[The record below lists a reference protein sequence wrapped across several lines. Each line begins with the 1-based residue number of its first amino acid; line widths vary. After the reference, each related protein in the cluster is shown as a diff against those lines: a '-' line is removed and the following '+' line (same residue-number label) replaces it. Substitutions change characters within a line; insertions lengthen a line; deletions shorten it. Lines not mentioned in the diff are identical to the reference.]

1 MIEVLQEKIVVLE
14 SEVDTL
20 KAEND
25 KLKVKIIELEDKL
38 GLNSK
43 NSSLP
48 PSQDVNRKKTKKKSD
63 KNPGGQPGHEAHK
76 RELMEADEVVKCSID
91 SICMCGGQVILEEE
105 AVHQKVELP
114 EIKPIV
120 TEYRLQKGYCKA
132 CKKRISASLP
142 EGVTS
147 DLLGPHAKAIIS
159 SFTGFFINS
168 KREVQQILSSIF
180 NLNISLGLVSK
191 TEGKVSE
198 KCISEYEKIREELR
212 KSKYLHIDETSH
224 RNQGKKGWSWVV
236 TNKTATLMK
245 LVGSRGK
252 KILKGLLPEYDG
264 IVISDRYAAY
274 NYFSRENRQICW
286 AHLAR
291 DFERFFY
298 SKNVE
303 VSRIGA
309 ALKSL
314 SNRVFVVDKARK
326 QNLIDNIRFCR
337 LMRKIRKR
345 VKHFLQKITR
355 VAKGTQASRMAAN
368 ILRSEDMMWKFVRS
382 PDLIETTNNLAER
395 QARRYVIYRKNSFFT
410 WSERGEKFIERMLS
424 IFLTSRLNNQ
434 NPFQKLQ
441 SLVAIPA

>member
-1 MIEVLQEKIVVLE
+1 
-14 SEVDTL
+14 
-20 KAEND
+20 
-25 KLKVKIIELEDKL
+25 
-38 GLNSK
+38 
-43 NSSLP
+43 
-48 PSQDVNRKKTKKKSD
+48 
-63 KNPGGQPGHEAHK
+63 
-76 RELMEADEVVKCSID
+76 MEADEIVKCAID
-91 SICMCGGQVILEEE
+91 SICVCGGQVILEEDTI
-105 AVHQKVELP
+105 HQKVELP

-120 TEYRLQKGYCKA
+120 TEYRLQKGY
-132 CKKRISASLP
+132 SASLP
-142 EGVTS
+142 EGVGWN
-147 DLLGPHAKAIIS
+147 LLRPNAEAIIS

-180 NLNISLGLVSK
+180 NLNISLGLISK

-198 KCISEYEKIREELR
+198 KCISEYEKIREEL
-212 KSKYLHIDETSH
+212 KESKYLHIDETSH
-224 RNQGKKGWSWVV
+224 RNQGKKGWGWVV

-252 KILKGLLPEYDG
+252 KVLKGLLPEYEG
-264 IVISDRYAAY
+264 IVVSDRYAAY

-291 DFERFFY
+291 DFERFFF

-303 VSRIGA
+303 VSQIGA

-314 SNRVFVVDKARK
+314 SNRVFVIDRARK
-326 QNLIDNIRFCR
+326 QNLIDNLRFCR

-345 VKHFLQKITR
+345 VKYFLQKITR

-368 ILRSEDMMWKFVRS
+368 ILRSEDMMWKFVQS

-395 QARRYVIYRKNSFFT
+395 QGRRYVIYRKNSFFT
-410 WSERGEKFIERMLS
+410 WSKRGEKFVERMLS

-434 NPFQKLQ
+434 NPVQKLQ
-441 SLVAIPA
+441 NLVAIPS

>member
-1 MIEVLQEKIVVLE
+1 MVGEVPLVYSPPIFLAFSLTSNPQLG
-14 SEVDTL
+14 L
-20 KAEND
+20 
-25 KLKVKIIELEDKL
+25 IELQDKL

-48 PSQDVNRKKTKKKSD
+48 PSQDVYRKKTKKKSNR
-63 KNPGGQPGHEAHK
+63 NPGGQPGHEAHK
-76 RELMEADEVVKCSID
+76 RELMEADEIVKCAID
-91 SICMCGGQVILEEE
+91 SICVCGGQVILEEDTI
-105 AVHQKVELP
+105 HQKVELP

-120 TEYRLQKGYCKA
+120 TEYRLQKGY
-132 CKKRISASLP
+132 SASLP
-142 EGVTS
+142 EGVGWN
-147 DLLGPHAKAIIS
+147 LLRPNAEAIIS

-180 NLNISLGLVSK
+180 NLNISLGLISK

-198 KCISEYEKIREELR
+198 KCISEYEKIREEL
-212 KSKYLHIDETSH
+212 KESKYLHIDETSH
-224 RNQGKKGWSWVV
+224 RNQGKKGWGWVV

-252 KILKGLLPEYDG
+252 KVLKGLLPEYEG
-264 IVISDRYAAY
+264 IVVSDRYAAY

-291 DFERFFY
+291 DFERFFF

-303 VSRIGA
+303 VSQIGA

-314 SNRVFVVDKARK
+314 SNRVFVIDRARK
-326 QNLIDNIRFCR
+326 QNLIDNLRFCR

-345 VKHFLQKITR
+345 VKYFLQKITR

-368 ILRSEDMMWKFVRS
+368 ILRSEDMMWKFVQS

-395 QARRYVIYRKNSFFT
+395 QGRRYVIYRKNSFFT
-410 WSERGEKFIERMLS
+410 WSKRGEKFVERMLS

-434 NPFQKLQ
+434 NPVQKLQ
-441 SLVAIPA
+441 NLVAIPS